1 MTRQRKNRAPWAW
14 VVAIPWPLWLSLTLA
29 GATAFAVLLLTG
41 RGTEAVVALLV
52 AYACAGGYADSLRA
66 RRKQQRRSA
75 RAHSRKGA
83 RR

>member
-1 MTRQRKNRAPWAW
+1 MSRQRKNRAPWAW

-29 GATAFAVLLLTG
+29 SGAAFVVLLLTG
-41 RGTEAVVALLV
+41 RGTAAVVTLLV

-66 RRKQQRRSA
+66 RRKVRRSA
-75 RAHSRKGA
+75 RTRSRKES

>member
-1 MTRQRKNRAPWAW
+1 MTRQRKNRPWAW

-29 GATAFAVLLLTG
+29 GATAFVVLLLTG
-41 RGTEAVVALLV
+41 RGPAAVVALLA

-66 RRKQQRRSA
+66 RRKHRSA
-75 RAHSRKGA
+75 RKTSRRG

>member
-14 VVAIPWPLWLSLTLA
+14 VVATPWPVWLSLTLA
-29 GATAFAVLLLTG
+29 GMTTFVALMLTG
-41 RGTEAVVALLV
+41 RGTAAVVALLV

-75 RAHSRKGA
+75 RARSRKES